1 MERGRLA
8 GFCGRGGR
16 APGQNVPLPKS
27 EIESRN
33 QSSLSLMPDGLL
45 DKMTNEELRDLVAY
59 LASPSQVPL
68 PKEQGK
74 ARNPSRTA
82 RRGPES
88 LKPTGLTPS

>member
-1 MERGRLA
+1 MTILETKDGRFLT
-8 GFCGRGGR
+8 GIIKHEDDRTLTVQT
-16 APGQNVPLPKS
+16 QNDAVVVPKS

-59 LASPSQVPL
+59 LANPSQVPL

-74 ARNPSRTA
+74 P
-82 RRGPES
+82 
-88 LKPTGLTPS
+88 